1 MKLRSLL
8 FLSAFVAIPFAR
20 GGAAYV
26 VAESFTPGYEALD
39 MTVDLSVED
48 NFSTANYDRLQQDN
62 ASFTGSWY
70 FSSTRRGVHQIDLGT
85 GVNLASIEIRTQ
97 GVYFGYVEYAVPL
110 YSRYNYN
117 FRLFHNSF
125 IYAGGFAGAEAT
137 SRSVDIRSGGNGLRD
152 TSAAIAGLCG
162 VGVGLKHF
170 GRRWGF
176 ELAYDFRLNGIS
188 QGELDTVG
196 KLSTTIDYR
205 TEHLVNFRMILRF

>member
-1 MKLRSLL
+1 MKLRALILL
-8 FLSAFVAIPFAR
+8 SSAAAIPFAR

-48 NFSTANYDRLQQDN
+48 SFSTANYDRLQQDS

-70 FSSTRRGVHQIDLGT
+70 FSPTRRGVHQIDLGT
-85 GVNLASIEIRTQ
+85 GVNLASIEIRTP
-97 GVYFGYVEYAVPL
+97 GIYFGYVEYAVPL

-125 IYAGGFAGAEAT
+125 LYVGGFAGGEAT

-152 TSAAIAGLCG
+152 STAAIAGLCG
-162 VGVGLKHF
+162 VGAGLRHF
-170 GRRWGF
+170 GRKWGF
-176 ELAYDFRLNGIS
+176 ELAYDYRLRGVS
-188 QGELDTVG
+188 EGELDFVG
-196 KLSTTIDYR
+196 KLSTAIDYR
-205 TEHLVNFRMILRF
+205 MEHVVNFRMILRF